1 MNRIVRTSDHDH
13 ATHSHAESFIPGGT
27 TEMMGAS
34 GDDTGSLERDSEQ
47 VQMRTNHRGVPP
59 CESD

>member
-1 MNRIVRTSDHDH
+1 MTTPRPH
-13 ATHSHAESFIPGGT
+13 AHAEASIPGGT